1 MPRNLSDL
9 FKRAVVDRNKPKVD
23 LKRALGGKVSAYVLI
38 YCDEPGKDGSV
49 NVEMVYEGDRALA
62 AYLLHT
68 AQGSLD

>member
-9 FKRAVVDRNKPKVD
+9 FRRTVQPKPKID
-23 LKRALGGKVSAYVLI
+23 LKRALGGRVGCYVLI
-38 YCDEPGKDGSV
+38 YCDAPAADGSV
-49 NVEMVYEGDRALA
+49 NVEMVYEGDRDLA

>member
-9 FKRAVVDRNKPKVD
+9 FRKTVQNKSKVD
-23 LKRALGGKVSAYVLI
+23 LKRSLGGSVSCYVLI
-38 YCDEPGKDGSV
+38 YCDKPASDGSV
-49 NVEMVYEGDRALA
+49 NVEMVYEGDRDLA